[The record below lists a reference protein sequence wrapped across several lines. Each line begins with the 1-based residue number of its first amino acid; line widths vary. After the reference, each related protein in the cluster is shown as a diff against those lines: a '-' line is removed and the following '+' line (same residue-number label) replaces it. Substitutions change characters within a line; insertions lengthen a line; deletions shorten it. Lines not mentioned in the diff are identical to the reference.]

1 MSIFCDNDEIPIVKD
16 DSNSFLHKT
25 TILYGSSNT
34 GKSVLIKHIMYLL
47 KDIIPN
53 LIIFNPTNDLN
64 NTYTGIVPE
73 LCIHKEV
80 NPELLI
86 NIYQRQREAV
96 EIFNLV
102 HKTNHLKVIF
112 DLCANSQE
120 RDIYNHITK
129 ITNDV
134 KVSYEYKNIH
144 MAKKKADITSI
155 DQIQKEKYIEL
166 FKSVIKKNYHN
177 NDLEN
182 NKFLTDEQKK
192 VIKYIDFN
200 PEFLLIADD
209 CASNA
214 KEWGNLTEVNELFF
228 NGRHFHITTII
239 SLQDE
244 QILPPKIRSN
254 AFNSIF
260 TTKPCATAYFGR
272 KTNNFPKNDIKMYNK
287 FLDCIFHENELT
299 SNNEE
304 IKNYKKIVYS
314 RDDENHKIK
323 YIIANLYENFK
334 FGSESLFAL
343 SNQAKDN
350 DRKKIITKFS
360 RLFT

>member
-16 DSNSFLHKT
+16 EYKSFLHKT

-34 GKSVLIKHIMYLL
+34 GKSVLIKHIMFLL

-73 LCIHKEV
+73 LTIYREV
-80 NPELLI
+80 DPDILI
-86 NIYQRQREAV
+86 SIYERQREAV

-102 HKTNHLKVIF
+102 NKLTKLKEIF
-112 DLCANSQE
+112 DLCANQQE
-120 RDIYNHITK
+120 KDMYLRITK

-134 KVSYEYKNIH
+134 KNSYEYKNIH
-144 MAKKKADITSI
+144 MAKKKSDITSI
-155 DQIQKEKYIEL
+155 DQIQKEKHIEL
-166 FKSVIKKNYHN
+166 FKTVIKKKYN
-177 NDLEN
+177 NN
-182 NKFLTDEQKK
+182 NLQNDNTLTDEQKK

-200 PEFLLIADD
+200 PEFLLVADD

-214 KEWGNLTEVNELFF
+214 KEWGSLPQVNELFF

-260 TTKPCATAYFGR
+260 TTKQCASAYFSRG
-272 KTNNFPKNDIKMYNK
+272 TNNFPVKDRKLYCK
-287 FLDCIFHENELT
+287 FLDCIFHDNEWT
-299 SNNEE
+299 TNGDE

-323 YIIANLYENFK
+323 YIIANLYDNFK
-334 FGSESLFAL
+334 FGSEYLFKL
-343 SNQAKDN
+343 SEKTKDT
-350 DRKKIITKFS
+350 DRRKVTTKFS
-360 RLFT
+360 KLFQ